1 VRPGATPRPLPA
13 TDAVGAV
20 PTWRDPRLAGD
31 HLFWLEGRPQ
41 EQGRTTLLMRSAADR
56 DAIPRELTPAPWNL
70 RSRLHGYGGG
80 AFTSHGSTVV
90 FVHDG
95 DRQLWR
101 LDLDA
106 DPQAPL
112 PAPQPLTAPVV
123 STAGEGGA
131 DQRAFGDGLI
141 DRSRERWI
149 GVMEAGGADRLVAVS
164 LAGGNPQ
171 TLHQARDFCSSPA
184 LSPSGTHLAWLEW
197 QQPFMPWERSQLW
210 IGRFDGAGGLTAVR
224 CLAGSDGT
232 SPTGESVFQPLWV
245 GPDLVVAG
253 DGNGWWNLR
262 RFANAERE
270 GDPDLLVGEPLLEM
284 AAEFGVPQW
293 VAGLRTTAW
302 DGEQLLAAVCRQ
314 GTWELGRL
322 EKGSG
327 EPGPWAWQPLAVPF
341 SELADLSAEQ
351 GRLVAIASAPQT
363 MAGLLEIDLADGTWT
378 HTPTAPSPL
387 TSEEISP
394 PEALWFNGTGGAP
407 TQAWFY
413 PPSGGAGSDSPLLI
427 RAHSG
432 PTGMAR
438 TGLNLV
444 VQFWTS
450 RGWGVVDVNYGGS
463 SGFGRAYRER
473 LQGQWGVLDVA
484 DCLAAAAA
492 VVASGRAAPERV
504 AMEGSSA
511 SAFTVLA
518 ALAANGGL
526 QVGAC
531 RYPVTDL
538 EALAREGH
546 RFEAHYLDGLVG
558 PLPEARALYQARSPL
573 QQVGRIH
580 RPVILFHGLDDTVV
594 PPAQSERLALALGE
608 RGVPV
613 ELFLFPGEG
622 HGFRSGAIQAQ
633 VLEAT
638 EAFFRRHL
646 GLPR

>member
-1 VRPGATPRPLPA
+1 
-13 TDAVGAV
+13 VGAV
-20 PTWRDPRLAGD
+20 PTWREPRLAGD
-31 HLFWLEGRPQ
+31 HLYWLEGRPQ
-41 EQGRTTLLMRSAADR
+41 EQGRTTLLMRLAADR
-56 DAIPRELTPAPWNL
+56 EALPRELTPAPWNL

-80 AFTSHGSTVV
+80 AFTSHATTVV

-112 PAPQPLTAPVV
+112 PAPQPLTAPPD
-123 STAGEGGA
+123 SSAGEEGA
-131 DQRAFGDGLI
+131 GQRAFGDGLI
-141 DRSRERWI
+141 DGLRERWI
-149 GVMEAGGADRLVAVS
+149 GVMEVGGADQLVAVS
-164 LAGGNPQ
+164 LAGGSPQ

-210 IGRFDGAGGLTAVR
+210 IGRFDGAGNLTTVR
-224 CLAGSDGT
+224 CLAGSDGSST
-232 SPTGESVFQPLWV
+232 TGESVFQPLWA

-262 RFANAERE
+262 RFANAERDD
-270 GDPDLLVGEPLLEM
+270 DPEVLVGEPLLEM
-284 AAEFGVPQW
+284 EAEFGVPQW
-293 VAGLRTTAW
+293 VAGMGTTAW

-322 EKGSG
+322 EMGSA
-327 EPGPWAWQPLAVPF
+327 ESRPRTWQPLAVPF
-341 SELADLSAEQ
+341 TELADLCAAQ
-351 GRLVAIASAPQT
+351 GRLVAIASAPQA

-387 TSEEISP
+387 PQEAISL
-394 PEALWFNGTGGAP
+394 PEALWFTGAGGEP
-407 TQAWFY
+407 THAWFY
-413 PPSGGAGSDSPLLI
+413 PPSGGSGAECPLLI

-444 VQFWTS
+444 VQYWTS

-473 LQGQWGVLDVA
+473 LQGQWGVLDVG

-518 ALAANGGL
+518 ALAADGGL
-526 QVGAC
+526 QAGAC

-558 PLPEARALYQARSPL
+558 PLPEARALYEARSPL

-608 RGVPV
+608 QGVPV

-622 HGFRSGAIQAQ
+622 HGFRAGAVQAQ

>member
-1 VRPGATPRPLPA
+1 M
-13 TDAVGAV
+13 GAV
-20 PTWRDPRLAGD
+20 PTWRDPRLVKG

-41 EQGRTTLLMRSAADR
+41 EQGRTTLLMRPAGERHAL
-56 DAIPRELTPAPWNL
+56 PRELTPPPWNL

-80 AFTSHGSTVV
+80 AFTSDGTIVV

-101 LDLDA
+101 LDLAA
-106 DPQAPL
+106 DPQASL
-112 PAPQPLTAPVV
+112 PAPQRLTAPPDP
-123 STAGEGGA
+123 AEGEGGQ
-131 DQRAFGDGLI
+131 DQRAFGDGLV
-141 DRSRERWI
+141 DGPRDRWI
-149 GVMEAGGADRLVAVS
+149 GVMEAGGRDQLVAVS
-164 LAGGNPQ
+164 LAGGSLQ

-184 LSPSGTHLAWLEW
+184 LSPSGSHLAWLEW

-224 CLAGSDGT
+224 CLAGSDG
-232 SPTGESVFQPLWV
+232 SSSKEESVFQPLWA
-245 GPDLVVAG
+245 GPDLVITG
-253 DGNGWWNLR
+253 DGNGWWNLM
-262 RFANAERE
+262 RFANAEQD
-270 GDPDLLVGEPLLEM
+270 GGSGALVGEPLLEM
-284 AAEFGVPQW
+284 EAEFGVPQW

-302 DGEQLLAAVCRQ
+302 DGEQLVAAACRQ

-322 EKGSG
+322 DRGSP
-327 EPGPWAWQPLAVPF
+327 EAKPWQWQPLAVPF
-341 SELADLSAEQ
+341 TDLADLCAEK
-351 GRLVAIASAPQT
+351 GRLVAMASAPQA
-363 MAGLLEIDLADGTWT
+363 MAGLLEIDLVNNTWT

-387 TSEEISP
+387 TPEEVSL
-394 PEALWFNGTGGAP
+394 PEALWLTGASGEP
-407 TQAWFY
+407 THAWFY
-413 PPSGGAGSDSPLLI
+413 PPSGGGGADSPLLI

-473 LQGQWGVLDVA
+473 LQGQWGVLDVG

-492 VVASGRAAPERV
+492 VVASGRAAAERV

-518 ALAANGGL
+518 ALAADGVV

-558 PLPEARALYQARSPL
+558 PLPEARAVYQARSPL
-573 QQVGRIH
+573 QQVARIH
-580 RPVILFHGLDDTVV
+580 QPVILFHGLDDTVV
-594 PPAQSERLALALGE
+594 PPVQSERLALALSE
-608 RGVPV
+608 QGVPV
-613 ELFLFPGEG
+613 EIFLFPGEG
-622 HGFRSGAIQAQ
+622 HGFRSGAVQAQ

>member
-1 VRPGATPRPLPA
+1 MGVA
-13 TDAVGAV
+13 
-20 PTWRDPRLAGD
+20 PTWREPLLVKG

-41 EQGRTTLLMRSAADR
+41 EQGRTTLLMRPAGNRHAL
-56 DAIPRELTPAPWNL
+56 PRELTPPPWNL

-80 AFTSHGSTVV
+80 AFTSDGTTVV

-101 LDLDA
+101 LDLAA

-112 PAPQPLTAPVV
+112 PAPQRLTAPPDP
-123 STAGEGGA
+123 AEGEGGQ
-131 DQRAFGDGLI
+131 DQQAFGDGLV
-141 DRSRERWI
+141 DGPRDRWI
-149 GVMEAGGADRLVAVS
+149 GVMEAGSRDQLVAVS
-164 LAGGNPQ
+164 LAGGAVQ
-171 TLHQARDFCSSPA
+171 TLHQAKDFCSSPA
-184 LSPSGTHLAWLEW
+184 LSPSGSHLAWLEW
-197 QQPFMPWERSQLW
+197 QQPFMPWEWSQLW

-224 CLAGSDGT
+224 CLVGSDG
-232 SPTGESVFQPLWV
+232 SSSKGQSVFQPLWA
-245 GPDLVVAG
+245 GPDLVIAG
-253 DGNGWWNLR
+253 DGNGWWNLM
-262 RFANAERE
+262 RFANAEQDG
-270 GDPDLLVGEPLLEM
+270 GDGALVGEPLLEM
-284 AAEFGVPQW
+284 EAEFGVPQW
-293 VAGLRTTAW
+293 VARLRTTAW
-302 DGEQLLAAVCRQ
+302 DGEQLVAAACRQ

-322 EKGSG
+322 DRGIPEAKT
-327 EPGPWAWQPLAVPF
+327 WQWQPLAVPF
-341 SELADLSAEQ
+341 TDLADLCAEE
-351 GRLVAIASAPQT
+351 GRLVAMASAPQA
-363 MAGLLEIDLADGTWT
+363 MAGLLELDLADNTWT

-387 TSEEISP
+387 RPEEVSL
-394 PEALWFNGTGGAP
+394 PEALWLTGASGEP
-407 TQAWFY
+407 THAWFY
-413 PPSGGAGSDSPLLI
+413 PPSGGGRADSPLLI

-473 LQGQWGVLDVA
+473 LQGQWGVLDVG

-492 VVASGRAAPERV
+492 VVESGRAAAERV

-518 ALAANGGL
+518 ALAADGGV

-558 PLPEARALYQARSPL
+558 PLPEARAVYQARSPL
-573 QQVGRIH
+573 QQVARIH
-580 RPVILFHGLDDTVV
+580 QPVILFHGLDDTVV
-594 PPAQSERLALALGE
+594 PPVQSERLALALSE
-608 RGVPV
+608 QGVPV
-613 ELFLFPGEG
+613 EIFLFPGEG
-622 HGFRSGAIQAQ
+622 HGFRSGAVQAQ

>member
-1 VRPGATPRPLPA
+1 MRPGATPRPLPA
-13 TDAVGAV
+13 PAAVGAV
-20 PTWRDPRLAGD
+20 PTWREPRLVRG

-41 EQGRTTLLMRSAADR
+41 EQGRTTLLMRPAGERHAL
-56 DAIPRELTPAPWNL
+56 PRELTPPPWNL

-80 AFTSHGSTVV
+80 AFTSDGTTVV

-101 LDLDA
+101 LDLAA
-106 DPQAPL
+106 DPQASL
-112 PAPQPLTAPVV
+112 PAPQRLTAPPDPAEG
-123 STAGEGGA
+123 AGGQ
-131 DQRAFGDGLI
+131 DQRAFGDGLV
-141 DRSRERWI
+141 DGPRDRWI
-149 GVMEAGGADRLVAVS
+149 GVMEAGGRDQLVAVS
-164 LAGGNPQ
+164 LAGGSLQ

-184 LSPSGTHLAWLEW
+184 LSPSGSHLAWLEW

-224 CLAGSDGT
+224 CLAGSDG
-232 SPTGESVFQPLWV
+232 SSSKEESVFQPLWA
-245 GPDLVVAG
+245 GPDLVITG
-253 DGNGWWNLR
+253 DGNGWWNLM
-262 RFANAERE
+262 RFANAEQD
-270 GDPDLLVGEPLLEM
+270 GGSGALVGEPLLEM
-284 AAEFGVPQW
+284 EAEFGVPQW

-302 DGEQLLAAVCRQ
+302 DGEQLVAAACRQ

-322 EKGSG
+322 DRGSP
-327 EPGPWAWQPLAVPF
+327 EAKPWQWQPLAVPF
-341 SELADLSAEQ
+341 TDLADLCAEK
-351 GRLVAIASAPQT
+351 GRLVAMASAPQA
-363 MAGLLEIDLADGTWT
+363 MAGLLEIDLVNNTWT

-387 TSEEISP
+387 TPEEVSL
-394 PEALWFNGTGGAP
+394 PEALWLTGASGEP
-407 TQAWFY
+407 THAWFY
-413 PPSGGAGSDSPLLI
+413 PPSGGGGADSPLLI

-473 LQGQWGVLDVA
+473 LQGQWGVLDVG

-492 VVASGRAAPERV
+492 VVASGRAAAERV

-518 ALAANGGL
+518 ALAADGVV

-558 PLPEARALYQARSPL
+558 PLPEARAVYQARSPL
-573 QQVGRIH
+573 QQVARIH
-580 RPVILFHGLDDTVV
+580 QPVILFHGLDDTVV
-594 PPAQSERLALALGE
+594 PPVQSERLALALSKQ
-608 RGVPV
+608 GVPV
-613 ELFLFPGEG
+613 EIFLFPGEG
-622 HGFRSGAIQAQ
+622 HGFRSGAVQAQ

>member
-1 VRPGATPRPLPA
+1 M
-13 TDAVGAV
+13 
-20 PTWRDPRLAGD
+20 PTWREPCLVGG
-31 HLFWLEGRPQ
+31 HLLWLEGRPQ
-41 EQGRTTLLMRSAADR
+41 EHGRTTLLMRHATDR
-56 DAIPRELTPAPWNL
+56 EALPRELTPPPWNL
-70 RSRLHGYGGG
+70 RSRLHSYGGG
-80 AFTSHGSTVV
+80 AFTSDGATVV
-90 FVHDG
+90 FVQDG
-95 DRQLWR
+95 DGELWK
-101 LDLDA
+101 LELA
-106 DPQAPL
+106 DSQAPL
-112 PAPQPLTAPVV
+112 PAPQRLTAP
-123 STAGEGGA
+123 SDPAEGEEGH

-141 DRSRERWI
+141 DRPRNRWI
-149 GVMEAGGADRLVAVS
+149 GVMEAGGPDQLVAVS
-164 LAGGNPQ
+164 LTGGTPQ

-184 LSPSGTHLAWLEW
+184 LSPSGSHLAWLEW

-210 IGRFDGAGGLTAVR
+210 FGRFDGAGGLTEVR
-224 CLAGSDGT
+224 CLAGSDG
-232 SPTGESVFQPLWV
+232 SSSEGESVFQPLWA

-253 DGNGWWNLR
+253 DGNGWWNLM
-262 RFANAERE
+262 RFANAELDE
-270 GDPDLLVGEPLLEM
+270 GHAALVGEPLLEM
-284 AAEFGVPQW
+284 EAEFGVPQW

-322 EKGSG
+322 EKGSL
-327 EPGPWAWQPLAVPF
+327 ESWQWKPLAVPF
-341 SELADLSAEQ
+341 TDLADLCAEK
-351 GRLVAIASAPQT
+351 GRLVAMASAPQA
-363 MAGLLEIDLADGTWT
+363 MAGLLEVDLTTGNWA
-378 HTPTAPSPL
+378 HTPTAASPL
-387 TSEEISP
+387 KPEDVSL
-394 PEALWFNGTGGAP
+394 PEALWFTGASGEP

-413 PPSGGAGSDSPLLI
+413 PPSGGVGAESPLLI

-432 PTGMAR
+432 PTSMAR

-473 LQGQWGVLDVA
+473 LQGQWGVLDVG
-484 DCLAAAAA
+484 DCLAAAVA

-518 ALAANGGL
+518 SLAADGGL
-526 QVGAC
+526 QAGAC

-558 PLPEARALYQARSPL
+558 PLPEARALYEARSPL

-594 PPAQSERLALALGE
+594 LPAQSERLALALSE
-608 RGVPV
+608 QGVPV

-622 HGFRSGAIQAQ
+622 HGFRSGAVQTQ